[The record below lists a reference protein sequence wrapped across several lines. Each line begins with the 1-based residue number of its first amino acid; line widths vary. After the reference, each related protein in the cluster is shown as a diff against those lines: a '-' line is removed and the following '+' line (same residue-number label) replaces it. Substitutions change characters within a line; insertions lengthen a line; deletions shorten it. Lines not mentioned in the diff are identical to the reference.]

1 MAIRGN
7 LSEASLPD
15 VLQLLA
21 MGSKTGTLSLNE
33 SGLTGMICFEN
44 GRICYA
50 AVTGRAL
57 GIDDAVFAMF
67 KWNHGL
73 FSFEPGVQPPEGADL
88 VSVDPQALL
97 LEGARRVDEW
107 SLIEKRL
114 PSFDVV
120 FALDRQQLL
129 RNSITLSDEQQI
141 LLPLIDGFRDV
152 NALMRVSKLGEF
164 DIGKALFGLL
174 SGAFIV
180 PVGYRAE
187 EQPVISETVI
197 GEHRNLGIAFYRA
210 RMYSDAAREFRRIT
224 ELRPNDGSA
233 AFYMGLIAL
242 REARWNDAVTSFQ
255 RAAVSAPKA
264 GAVFINMA
272 YAYERLGQLE
282 KARMSLEL
290 VVARLSRPEPLAHLG
305 LAALALQR
313 GDLETASASLE
324 SARTACRGATP
335 TAAWFHYAGI
345 EASMRGRVDQAA
357 ALLAEGVES
366 YPKSA
371 VLLNNL
377 SVAQEASGNFEAA
390 RRSVERAAQTDCVMP
405 QLYRNLG
412 DSLGRQ
418 GRAEEAQA
426 AYTRAAMASAGS
438 SGR

>member
-33 SGLTGMICFEN
+33 SGLAGTICFEN
-44 GRICYA
+44 GRICHA

-67 KWNHGL
+67 KWTHGL
-73 FSFEPGVQPPEGADL
+73 FSFEPGVQPPEGAAL

-107 SLIEKRL
+107 SLIEKKL

-129 RNSITLSDEQQI
+129 RNSIELTEEQQK

-164 DIGKALFGLL
+164 DVGKALFGLL

-180 PVGYRAE
+180 AVGFRAE
-187 EQPVISETVI
+187 DQRVVAESVIA
-197 GEHRNLGIAFYRA
+197 EHRNLGVAFYRA

-233 AFYMGLIAL
+233 SFYLGLVAL
-242 REARWNDAVTSFQ
+242 RESRWNDAVTSLQ
-255 RAAVSAPKA
+255 RAAVSAPR
-264 GAVFINMA
+264 GSAVLVNIA
-272 YAYERLGQLE
+272 YAYERLGQTE
-282 KARMSLEL
+282 KARLALDL
-290 VVARLSRPEPLAHLG
+290 VISRAQRAEPLAHLG
-305 LAALALQR
+305 LASLALQR
-313 GDLETASASLE
+313 GDLDGASTALE
-324 SARTACRGATP
+324 SARAAWGGSTP
-335 TAAWFHYAGI
+335 PAAWFHYAGL
-345 EASMRGRVDQAA
+345 EASMRGSVERAA
-357 ALLAEGVES
+357 GLLAEGVES
-366 YPKSA
+366 YPSSA

-377 SVAQEASGNFEAA
+377 SVAQEACGNFDDA
-390 RRSVERAAQTDCVMP
+390 RRSVERAAQTDCLMP
-405 QLYRNLG
+405 QLYKNLG
-412 DSLGRQ
+412 DALGRQ

>member
-7 LSEASLPD
+7 LNEASLPD

-21 MGSKTGTLSLNE
+21 MGGKTGTLSLTE
-33 SGLTGMICFEN
+33 GGIGGTICFEN
-44 GRICYA
+44 GRICHA
-50 AVTGRAL
+50 AVSGRPL
-57 GIDDAVFAMF
+57 GTDEAVFAMF
-67 KWNHGL
+67 KWTHGL

-107 SLIEKRL
+107 SMIEKRL
-114 PSFDVV
+114 PSFDTV

-129 RNSITLSDEQQI
+129 RNSIALSDEQQK

-152 NALMRVSKLGEF
+152 HELMRVSKLGEF

-174 SGAFIV
+174 SGAFVV
-180 PVGYRAE
+180 PVGHRAE
-187 EQPVISETVI
+187 EQPVIAESVI
-197 GEHRNLGIAFYRA
+197 SEHRNLGIAFYKA
-210 RMYSDAAREFRRIT
+210 RMYGDSAREFRRIT

-233 AFYMGLIAL
+233 AFYLGLIAL
-242 REARWNDAVTSFQ
+242 REARWNDAVTAFQ
-255 RAAVSAPKA
+255 RAAVSAPRA
-264 GAVFINMA
+264 SAVLVNIAF
-272 YAYERLGQLE
+272 AYERLGQPE
-282 KARMSLEL
+282 KARLALEL
-290 VVARLSRPEPLAHLG
+290 VIARCTRREPLAHLS
-305 LAALALQR
+305 LAALAVQR
-313 GDLETASASLE
+313 GDLDSAANALDA
-324 SARTACRGATP
+324 ARREWSDSTLP
-335 TAAWFHYAGI
+335 AAWYHYAGI
-345 EASMRGRVDQAA
+345 EASMRGDVERASAV
-357 ALLAEGVES
+357 LSEGVQKYS
-366 YPKSA
+366 SSA

-377 SVAQEASGNFEAA
+377 SVAQEAMGNFDAA
-390 RRSVERAAQTDCVMP
+390 RHSVERAAQMDCAIP